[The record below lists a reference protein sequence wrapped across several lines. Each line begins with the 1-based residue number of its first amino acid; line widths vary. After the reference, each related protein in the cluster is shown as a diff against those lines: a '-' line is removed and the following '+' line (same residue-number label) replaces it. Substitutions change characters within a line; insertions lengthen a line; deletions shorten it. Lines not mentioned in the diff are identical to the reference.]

1 MHVVPSVVLSC
12 VPVAIVMFISTLDMA
27 ERPSKCARKREASA
41 ERGEVIEETQ
51 ASPVAGAA
59 PRRFSSI
66 NFGTH
71 APARSTPRDT
81 EAHASPASAS
91 PTGATQASDTPTR
104 DFTPIPRSS
113 EMQKDHDYNDGR
125 TTPLSPTEEFTLPDA
140 RSPAVGGAI
149 NFGTHAPARSS
160 PRDGEA
166 HASPASATPTG
177 ATQASYTPTRDYTP
191 IPRSSELWKDHDY
204 NDGPPA
210 SPSTTEEHTLLDARS
225 SAVGGAT
232 EQAAPATGASAE
244 RLRWLLRGTRS
255 WVDEGKILAG

>member
-1 MHVVPSVVLSC
+1 MRERIFIVSRSDWHLSDQSQTSEMSVIYMVRQHACSIHRSS
-12 VPVAIVMFISTLDMA
+12 IVMFIGTLDMA
-27 ERPSKCARKREASA
+27 ERPSKCARKSEASA
-41 ERGEVIEETQ
+41 ERGVVVEETQ

-59 PRRFSSI
+59 PRRFSS
-66 NFGTH
+66 
-71 APARSTPRDT
+71 
-81 EAHASPASAS
+81 
-91 PTGATQASDTPTR
+91 
-104 DFTPIPRSS
+104 
-113 EMQKDHDYNDGR
+113 
-125 TTPLSPTEEFTLPDA
+125 
-140 RSPAVGGAI
+140 I